1 MRISQRL
8 IVTLAATA
16 ISLGL
21 PAGAGAAYCRAP
33 PGQGAVDQ
41 YCEVIPAAGGNIPAD
56 PQAKGGA
63 DLSRSTLAAL
73 RRAGPDGLAIIAVAE
88 DSGAP
93 RSGREKG
100 SATRVGAASPPSG
113 LVGAAVASFSQ
124 VATGRSWLLWALL
137 AVTASAIAGA
147 IVRSRNGNA
156 R

>member
-8 IVTLAATA
+8 IVTFVALAV
-16 ISLGL
+16 SLGI
-21 PAGAGAAYCRAP
+21 PAGAGADYCRAP

-41 YCEVIPAAGGNIPAD
+41 YCEVIPAAGGSVPAD
-56 PQAKGGA
+56 PQANGGA

-88 DSGAP
+88 DSSAP
-93 RSGREKG
+93 RSGREQG

-124 VATGRSWLLWALL
+124 AATGGGWLPWALL
-137 AVTASAIAGA
+137 LAAVVAVSAAWASN
-147 IVRSRNGNA
+147 RR
-156 R
+156 RER